1 MNPARRHAPQ
11 ETKARRSLFADVLD
25 WMLVPLLIVWPLGVG
40 ATYIISVGLAD
51 SALDQALVAR
61 LRTFTVHV
69 SWFAERG
76 DVSIDI
82 NPETLFPNASALHY
96 RVQDAHGNVLAGDAE
111 LPYLEP
117 PMQDRTSP
125 GIVTGAYLDE
135 RVRSAS
141 VWHKPPGAPFSL
153 LVVLAEPMERRS
165 KMAYE
170 IMRDMMIPQCVI
182 VISMVLLMWFG
193 LREGV
198 APLERLR
205 ARVAAREPNDLSP
218 LEAPEAPIEVEPLID
233 EFNNLLRRVEHAGVA
248 QRRFIANA
256 AHQLRTPIA
265 GIKTQTELALRDPD
279 PESQR
284 IALDNIAKGTS
295 RAAHLINQ
303 LLALARTEAEA
314 AVEMKSALLD
324 LRDTV
329 RQTTET
335 ALPRAQA
342 KGIDLGVELPY
353 KEVMVAGDATLLAE
367 LLANLIDN
375 AIVYTQNAGH
385 ITVRASAAADGSPI
399 LEVEDDGIGIPEA
412 ERELVFERFHRVVGT
427 GTQGSGLGLA
437 IVREVASRHRAKVQV
452 FVPPGGAGTLMRV
465 IFPPPFPQPSPPPI
479 A

>member
-1 MNPARRHAPQ
+1 MNSTGQPAPQ
-11 ETKARRSLFADVLD
+11 ATTARRSLFADVLD

-82 NPETLFPNASALHY
+82 NPETLFPNAPVLHY

-111 LPYLEP
+111 LPYVEP
-117 PMQDRTSP
+117 PPPARTAP
-125 GIVTGAYLDE
+125 GIITGAYLDE
-135 RVRSAS
+135 RVRSAA
-141 VWHKPPGAPFSL
+141 VWHRPPGAPFPL
-153 LVVLAEPMERRS
+153 LVVLGEPMERRS

-182 VISMVLLMWFG
+182 VVSMVLLMWFG

-198 APLERLR
+198 APLEKLR
-205 ARVAAREPNDLSP
+205 ARVAARDSNDLSP
-218 LEAPEAPIEVEPLID
+218 LDAPEAPIEVEPLID
-233 EFNNLLRRVEHAGVA
+233 EFNNLLERVERAGLA

-284 IALDNIAKGTS
+284 IALDNIAKGTA

-303 LLALARTEAEA
+303 LLALARAEA
-314 AVEMKSALLD
+314 DAAGEIRLEALD
-324 LRDTV
+324 LRDV
-329 RQTTET
+329 ARQATES

-342 KGIDLGVELPY
+342 KAIDLGVELPPR
-353 KEVMVAGDATLLAE
+353 EVIAHGDATLLAE

-375 AIVYTQNAGH
+375 AILYTPASGH
-385 ITVRASAAADGSPI
+385 ITVRAAIFMDRSPL

-437 IVREVASRHRAKVQV
+437 IVREVASRHRAKVEV
-452 FVPPGGAGTLMRV
+452 AVPASGKGTIMRV
-465 IFPPPFPQPSPPPI
+465 IFPPAREAPP